1 MGAAAFGAAFGAA
14 FALGAAWA
22 DLGAGAALGAGALG
36 AGALWAKAPVPI
48 KAVSIV
54 VGHLLGVLAA
64 HERAITVLDRR
75 AAVIGQ
81 VPLMVVMV
89 FYTLGGL
96 TILFAP

>member
-1 MGAAAFGAAFGAA
+1 M
-14 FALGAAWA
+14 LGTA
-22 DLGAGAALGAGALG
+22 DLTPSDTLIQPTLVAT
-36 AGALWAKAPVPI
+36 I
-48 KAVSIV
+48 QAVSIV
-54 VGHLLGVLAA
+54 IGHLLGVLAA

-89 FYTLGGL
+89 IYTLGGL